1 MIDMKNDERPR
12 VAMLA
17 ALLGTL
23 MSLGCA
29 ATNGSVWS
37 DNDGGSDAD
46 SAGAGG
52 QNAGGAGGGGLETV
66 ASSSSSSGPGGS
78 FNNEGGGNSVPPD
91 EAEVFGH
98 TAMVLYRLDP
108 LTKEVTEIGP
118 FKGCGQII
126 DIAIDKDNK
135 LYGTTFSSLY
145 TIDKNSAVCTLISHG
160 QYSNSLSFV
169 PKGTADPLVEA
180 LVGYAGNKYI
190 RIDPVTGDTTTI
202 GALGGGYASSGDIVS
217 VKNGGTYL
225 TVVGNGCQDC
235 LAEVDPVTGALIK
248 NLGPLYHVGV
258 YGLAYWGGSAYGFSS
273 SGKLFEIH
281 FAPNSVTTTLI
292 PIPNAP
298 SSLQFWG
305 AGSSTHVPLVRPK

>member
-1 MIDMKNDERPR
+1 MTAAPTPTVLAQGGRTPAALAAVVWRRSRPAAAARDPAGVSTTKAEATACPPTRPKSSATPPWCCTASIPSPKRLLKSGHSR
-12 VAMLA
+12 VAVRSS
-17 ALLGTL
+17 T
-23 MSLGCA
+23 SPSTRT
-29 ATNGSVWS
+29 TNC
-37 DNDGGSDAD
+37 
-46 SAGAGG
+46 
-52 QNAGGAGGGGLETV
+52 
-66 ASSSSSSGPGGS
+66 
-78 FNNEGGGNSVPPD
+78 
-91 EAEVFGH
+91 
-98 TAMVLYRLDP
+98 
-108 LTKEVTEIGP
+108 TER
-118 FKGCGQII
+118 
-126 DIAIDKDNK
+126 
-135 LYGTTFSSLY
+135 TFSSLY